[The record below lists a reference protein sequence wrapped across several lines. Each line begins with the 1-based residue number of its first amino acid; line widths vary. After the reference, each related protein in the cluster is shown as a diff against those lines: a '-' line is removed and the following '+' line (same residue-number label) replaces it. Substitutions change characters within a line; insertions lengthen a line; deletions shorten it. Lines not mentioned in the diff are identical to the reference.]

1 MGGSAVSGESSLY
14 IVLRVPLVV
23 VRYDVSSK
31 IEQQILRIA
40 GLPQASSFQGQVEFE
55 RLQEQGCSHSGLYG
69 SLPRIYFVELTTK
82 CTTKRKRS

>member
-40 GLPQASSFQGQVEFE
+40 GLPQASSSQGQ
-55 RLQEQGCSHSGLYG
+55 S
-69 SLPRIYFVELTTK
+69 RI
-82 CTTKRKRS
+82 